1 MSPIIK
7 KSQHRGKDPIART
20 LFEYLEREEGRDAC
34 LLLDASGDPITAE
47 ELSREFGGD
56 RAAHWHSIVSP
67 TVEDCSILT
76 ERHGGDRKAAAI
88 AQGKAIAQRLERD
101 TGQRIAYAVHF
112 EERDGKPHFHYHFV
126 GQGEAR
132 VRLYGRSGVIQRA
145 WDRAWSPDQKP
156 IQNWEEHRAFKA
168 TRDELRAVQREM
180 RNLGEERRR
189 AIAGAPPER
198 KQEVRESF
206 KDQELTLVVSRYE
219 LEVKAIDHRYS
230 ARNDLGSDRH
240 QAELV
245 DAMNRQKGAIT
256 RVHHRGLPREALM
269 GSRSGRLAS
278 GLATAA
284 TSHLQHGV
292 RGALR
297 GAETALTV
305 NGGSLSRSL
314 TAPIAPSSEIA
325 LAVARTTLTT
335 AARTAV
341 SLAMKAASANPPGL
355 VVQLAKLVVNAP
367 QKLLGL
373 VLPDQG
379 KLPQELALPLRAAS
393 AVPVLGIV
401 AKVAT
406 IATQETLRP
415 ILKETER

>member
-20 LFEYLEREEGRDAC
+20 LFDYLEQEEGREAC
-34 LLLDASGDPITAE
+34 LLLDASGGPITAE
-47 ELSREFGGD
+47 ELSREIGGD
-56 RAAHWHSIVSP
+56 RAAHWHAIVSP
-67 TVEDCSILT
+67 TFQDCAILT
-76 ERHGGDRKAAAI
+76 GRHGGDRQAAAF

-101 TGQRIAYAVHF
+101 TGRRVAFAVHF

-145 WDRAWSPDQKP
+145 WDRTWSSDHKP
-156 IQNWEEHRAFKA
+156 IQNWQEHRAFKVI
-168 TRDELRAVQREM
+168 REELRAVQREM
-180 RNLGEERRR
+180 RNLGEERRQG
-189 AIAGAPPER
+189 IAGAPPER

-206 KDQELTLVVSRYE
+206 KAGELALVGRRYE
-219 LEVKAIDHRYS
+219 LEVKAIDHRYA

-256 RVHHRGLPREALM
+256 RVHQRGLPREALI
-269 GSRSGRLAS
+269 GSRSGRWAA

-284 TSHLQHGV
+284 TNHLQQGV

-297 GAETALTV
+297 GAGTALTV
-305 NGGSLSRSL
+305 NGGSLSRSPSAP
-314 TAPIAPSSEIA
+314 TAPSGEMA
-325 LAVARTTLTT
+325 LAVARTTLTM

-341 SLAMKAASANPPGL
+341 SLAMRAASANPPGL
-355 VVQLAKLVVNAP
+355 VLQVAKLTVNGP
-367 QKLLGL
+367 QKLLDL
-373 VLPDQG
+373 ALPSRG
-379 KLPQELALPLRAAS
+379 NLPQELALPLRAAS
-393 AVPVLGIV
+393 AVPGLGIV

-406 IATQETLRP
+406 VATQEILKP

>member
-1 MSPIIK
+1 
-7 KSQHRGKDPIART
+7 
-20 LFEYLEREEGRDAC
+20 
-34 LLLDASGDPITAE
+34 
-47 ELSREFGGD
+47 
-56 RAAHWHSIVSP
+56 
-67 TVEDCSILT
+67 
-76 ERHGGDRKAAAI
+76 
-88 AQGKAIAQRLERD
+88 
-101 TGQRIAYAVHF
+101 
-112 EERDGKPHFHYHFV
+112 
-126 GQGEAR
+126 
-132 VRLYGRSGVIQRA
+132 
-145 WDRAWSPDQKP
+145 
-156 IQNWEEHRAFKA
+156 
-168 TRDELRAVQREM
+168 
-180 RNLGEERRR
+180 
-189 AIAGAPPER
+189 
-198 KQEVRESF
+198 
-206 KDQELTLVVSRYE
+206 
-219 LEVKAIDHRYS
+219 
-230 ARNDLGSDRH
+230 
-240 QAELV
+240 
-245 DAMNRQKGAIT
+245 MNRQKGAIT

-269 GSRSGRLAS
+269 GPRTGRWAA

-284 TSHLQHGV
+284 TSHLQQGV

-305 NGGSLSRSL
+305 NGGSLIRSL